1 MFRGRFLG
9 ALLALLLII
18 GLLGLAGSSIY
29 RAGWTQGYFVGKV
42 SDGAGTV
49 VVPEAG
55 GPEAGVPESAAP
67 AAGVPYNGPWQ
78 APGFS
83 RGGSTFGWF
92 LGGMV
97 KFFLV
102 LLAIGFVFK
111 LFFGM
116 LFWRKRGHWGKGY
129 GWGHGRHHGWG
140 HDHRPPWHD
149 ESADEPIMKA

>member
-9 ALLALLLII
+9 ALLALLLVI

-42 SDGAGTV
+42 SDGAGTTV
-49 VVPEAG
+49 I
-55 GPEAGVPESAAP
+55 GPSTESSNTTAPESAAP
-67 AAGVPYNGPWQ
+67 AAGAPYNGPWQ

-83 RGGSTFGWF
+83 RGGSAFGWF
-92 LGGMV
+92 MGGIV
-97 KFFLV
+97 KFFL
-102 LLAIGFVFK
+102 LMLAIGFVFK

-116 LFWRKRGHWGKGY
+116 LFWRKRGHWGGKGR
-129 GWGHGRHHGWG
+129 GWGHGWH

-149 ESADEPIMKA
+149 EPSDEPVMKA

>member
-9 ALLALLLII
+9 ALLAMLLII

-49 VVPEAG
+49 VVPGNEGRGA
-55 GPEAGVPESAAP
+55 E
-67 AAGVPYNGPWQ
+67 VPYNGPWQ
-78 APGFS
+78 APGFG

-92 LGGMV
+92 LGGMI

-102 LLAIGFVFK
+102 LMAIGFVFK

-116 LFWRKRGHWGKGY
+116 LFWRKRGHWGQGK
-129 GWGHGRHHGWG
+129 GWGHGPGHGWHHNWG

-149 ESADEPIMKA
+149 DPSDEPVMKA